1 MLEIVCRFKSGLRYH
16 FFYRLFLVFTLRFS
30 KYKNIEFQAMH
41 IPCTFGDSLWDARRN
56 LTNFAHGDP

>member
-1 MLEIVCRFKSGLRYH
+1 
-16 FFYRLFLVFTLRFS
+16 
-30 KYKNIEFQAMH
+30 MH